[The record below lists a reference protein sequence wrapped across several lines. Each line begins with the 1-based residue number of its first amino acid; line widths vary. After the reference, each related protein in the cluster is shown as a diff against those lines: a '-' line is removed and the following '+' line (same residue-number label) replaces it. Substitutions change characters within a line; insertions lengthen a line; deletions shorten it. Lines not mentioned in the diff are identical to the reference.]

1 MRKLGEKRLPLTR
14 VYRSLYSEDLFLTA
28 YDKIG
33 RNKGALTPGTET
45 DTADGTDL
53 KRIRGIIEKL
63 RYERFRFRP
72 SRRTQV
78 PKKQG
83 GTRPL
88 GIPNFSEKLVQEVLR
103 LLLEAYYEPRF
114 RDSSH
119 GFRPGRGCHT
129 ALESIKWRFRGSTW
143 FIEGDIRGCFDNID
157 HDVMM
162 AILSRDIHDGRLLNL
177 IRMCLK
183 AGYMEDWKY
192 HQTYSGTPQGGILS
206 PLLANIYLHE
216 LDAFIEDEL
225 IPQYMRGKQR
235 AQNREYCR
243 LTGRIARARQRGD
256 SEAVRKLEQQR
267 RRIPSQDVY
276 DPQYRRLKYVRYAD
290 DFLLGFTGP
299 KSEAE
304 AIKAAIGQFL
314 EKKLKLEMSESKTLI
329 THGRTEHA
337 HFLGYAISVYHADHK
352 LSRRSGTRIKTRSVN
367 GGIRLGIPYGLIDER
382 ARRYQRGGKPVHEP
396 ALLVYSDAHI
406 IDVYQKRSRGL
417 AEYYKYAVDR
427 HRLGKLNYVME
438 VALVKT
444 LANKFRTSTAR
455 IYRKY
460 KGTRTVDGYTYKTL
474 RVKVPTRKGTRC
486 VYWGAIPLKVVKPG
500 TESIDDREYR
510 EKMRATTS
518 DLIQRLRADQCEL
531 CGSHEN
537 CQVHHVRKLADLRE
551 RWKGRK
557 EKPPWVKRMIALRRK
572 TLVVCHKCH
581 VAIHGGKPIPSGRKE
596 SSGEPDERKRSRP
609 VRRGVQRNLT

>member
-1 MRKLGEKRLPLTR
+1 MQRAEHILRAVRKMGEKRLPLTR
-14 VYRSLYSEDLFLTA
+14 VYRCLYSEDLFLTA

-33 RNKGALTPGTET
+33 RNKGALTPGTEP
-45 DTADGTDL
+45 DTADGTNL

-78 PKKQG
+78 PKKRG

-119 GFRPGRGCHT
+119 GFRPRRGCHT
-129 ALESIKWRFRGSTW
+129 ALESIKHRFRGSTW

-162 AILSRDIHDGRLLNL
+162 EILSRDIHDGRLLNL
-177 IRMCLK
+177 IRMCIK

-192 HQTYSGTPQGGILS
+192 HQCYSGTPQGGILS
-206 PLLANIYLHE
+206 PLLSNIYLHE

-225 IPQYMRGKQR
+225 IPQYTRGKKR
-235 AQNREYCR
+235 APNREYCR
-243 LTGRIARARQRGD
+243 LTGRIARERKRGD
-256 SEAVRKLEQQR
+256 KEAVRKLEQQR
-267 RRIPSQDVY
+267 RCRPSQDVY
-276 DPQYRRLKYVRYAD
+276 DPQYRRLKYIRYAD
-290 DFLLGFTGP
+290 DFILGFAGP

-304 AIKAAIGQFL
+304 EIKAAIGAFL
-314 EKKLKLEMSESKTLI
+314 GKKLKLEMSESKTLI

-337 HFLGYAISVYHADHK
+337 RFLGYAISVYHADHK
-352 LSRRSGTRIKTRSVN
+352 LSHRSGTRIKTRSVN

-382 ARRYQRGGKPVHEP
+382 AQRYQRGGKPVHEP

-406 IDVYQKRSRGL
+406 IDVYQKRYRGL

-427 HRLGKLNYVME
+427 HHLGKLNYVME

-444 LANKFRTSTAR
+444 LANKFKTSCPR
-455 IYRKY
+455 IYRRY
-460 KGTRTVDGYTYKTL
+460 KGRRTVDGYTYKTL
-474 RVKVPTRKGTRC
+474 QVEVPTQRGKRC

-500 TESIDDREYR
+500 TEPIYDREYS

-518 DLIQRLRADQCEL
+518 DLVQRLRANQCEL

-537 CQVHHVRKLADLRE
+537 CQVHHVRKLADLRI

-557 EKPPWVKRMIALRRK
+557 QKPPWVKRMIALHRK
-572 TLVVCHKCH
+572 TLVVCNKCH
-581 VAIHGGKPIPSGRKE
+581 VAIHAGRLT
-596 SSGEPDERKRSRP
+596 P
-609 VRRGVQRNLT
+609 RGR